1 MSSPGGR
8 ARQGADRTPF
18 AATRGRSGREQL
30 QLTHAPRRGLHWKRR
45 DATACVW
52 VLDKP
57 VAQAALIVMAVSAP
71 RALLYLAAEWGQP
84 VNGSL
89 GSEMHEWRAMRP
101 PS

>member
-1 MSSPGGR
+1 MPFVTVFTGK
-8 ARQGADRTPF
+8 GATPQQ
-18 AATRGRSGREQL
+18 ALAMIYGVPL
-30 QLTHAPRRGLHWKRR
+30 LALI
-45 DATACVW
+45 TACVW

-57 VAQAALIVMAVSAP
+57 VAQAALIVMAVAAP